1 MLQDFAK
8 FNSSQKKP
16 FPTGSELQRRHQEIA
31 RQLAINLPDPILSES
46 TSNRTQY
53 QDAVEKLEDQL
64 LDMEAT
70 PTSSQVL
77 PNTPFHDQGTEQ
89 QAHASTSGEVPKSHD
104 QGDTATQALQM
115 VYTLRN
121 DLNQELPK
129 EMSKVYAA
137 QGKIE
142 EQVTTLSTSMQEV
155 ISRLQEITLGQ
166 NGEAQSRLHN
176 PKKQEKSSH
185 KAMLSKSGQ
194 DYTKYMKYY
203 GEPSDSSDDS
213 PSSSDNEIE
222 DHETDYSHGSS
233 DADVGI
239 NNGVQDSHF
248 QAHGKY
254 RFKVPEEKYSGSP
267 NKIESWLF
275 NLEEYFYND
284 KVKKSLQVPIASSKL
299 VGDATLWWCML
310 RKTGQAPNSWSKFK
324 KAIRERFLPLNVY
337 KANRSRLETLRQTG
351 SVTSYNSIFQAV
363 IVECSDVSEAEALSR
378 YIYGLKSQTKQYV
391 ELQEPRLLRKAMKLA
406 ENYDNASYGSH
417 SSHSHKSG
425 GRSFSSGKNKKYGSR
440 KFRDRPHYYKDDPM
454 DLDQAEKVKMKL
466 TWEQARK
473 EGRCQCCGSK
483 EHIKKKCPELKGSKN

>member
-70 PTSSQVL
+70 LTSSQVL

-89 QAHASTSGEVPKSHD
+89 QADASTSGEVPKSHD

-275 NLEEYFYND
+275 NLAKYFYND

-299 VGDATLWWCML
+299 VGDATL
-310 RKTGQAPNSWSKFK
+310 
-324 KAIRERFLPLNVY
+324 
-337 KANRSRLETLRQTG
+337 
-351 SVTSYNSIFQAV
+351 
-363 IVECSDVSEAEALSR
+363 
-378 YIYGLKSQTKQYV
+378 
-391 ELQEPRLLRKAMKLA
+391 
-406 ENYDNASYGSH
+406 
-417 SSHSHKSG
+417 
-425 GRSFSSGKNKKYGSR
+425 
-440 KFRDRPHYYKDDPM
+440 
-454 DLDQAEKVKMKL
+454 
-466 TWEQARK
+466 
-473 EGRCQCCGSK
+473 
-483 EHIKKKCPELKGSKN
+483 